1 MEAQTPD
8 KRTRRTEKSIRLVS
22 ISIGGIR
29 GPNNLGGQLC
39 SALGAA
45 AGQNLAAVLGGHSLS
60 ETMHLG
66 SVTLLGMIG
75 TQHCV
80 HLL

>member
-1 MEAQTPD
+1 M
-8 KRTRRTEKSIRLVS
+8 TRCEQNSFYSPRIKSNF
-22 ISIGGIR
+22 GGIR

-39 SALGAA
+39 SALGTAA
-45 AGQNLAAVLGGHSLS
+45 SQNLAAVLGGHSLS

-66 SVTLLGMIG
+66 SVTLLGLIG
-75 TQHCV
+75 TQHSV